1 MFRPSRLF
9 GLRPLPVAFVAA
21 ALALLALPASPLAAQ
36 DEEPV
41 IDLSGEW
48 VLSVPSP
55 NGAGTRDVV
64 FVQEDG
70 LLTGTIASSR
80 AAGPLEG
87 TVEGDRV
94 EFLAVVAMDTGD
106 FEIYY
111 SARIEDGLLV
121 DGIIDFGDYGQGTFT
136 GKRKDG

>member
-1 MFRPSRLF
+1 MTA
-9 GLRPLPVAFVAA
+9 LRPLPLRLALIATVVALTA
-21 ALALLALPASPLAAQ
+21 ALGAPAAAQ
-36 DEEPV
+36 DV
-41 IDLSGEW
+41 DLSGEW
-48 VLSVPSP
+48 VFSVQSP
-55 NGAGTRDVV
+55 NGAGSRDVV

-70 LLTGTIASSR
+70 ILTGTIASSR

-87 TVEGDRV
+87 TIEGDQV
-94 EFLAVVAMDTGD
+94 EFVAVVAMETGN

-121 DGIIDFGDYGQGTFT
+121 DGVIDFGDYGQGTFT